1 VVDLTKRRIF
11 ARQIVDDSS
20 VRLPWL
26 ANASTFTDQCTRC
39 GKCVDSCETRIITK
53 GDGGFPTVDFTL
65 DECTFCYQCA
75 EVCPEPLFTAKTEQ
89 PWNARATISDSCLA
103 QKNVECRSC
112 GDMCDT
118 MAIRFKLQI
127 GKVAQPNIELD
138 ECNGCGACVA
148 VCPTS
153 SINVSNL

>member
-89 PWNARATISDSCLA
+89 PWNARATINDDCLA
-103 QKNVECRSC
+103 QKKCRMPKLWRYVRHHGNTIQITNRQSC
-112 GDMCDT
+112 T
-118 MAIRFKLQI
+118 TEYRA
-127 GKVAQPNIELD
+127 
-138 ECNGCGACVA
+138 
-148 VCPTS
+148 
-153 SINVSNL
+153 